1 MGKKIT
7 NITQAIQMAAAK
19 TYSAMSPMDVLVGK
33 VTSIEPLKIFIGTA
47 NAELTSDHLILTN
60 NVTDHFVDI
69 HVSHLTE
76 TISGSWD
83 TTHSHP
89 DAGSGTIPTDH
100 VHSYSGRKKIKIYN
114 GLRVG
119 EFVVIIKTNGG
130 NSYIVLDRIGTP
142 TTEGEYID
150 E

>member
-1 MGKKIT
+1 MSKIT

-60 NVTDHFVDI
+60 NVVDHYVDI
-69 HVSHLTE
+69 HVNHLTD
-76 TISGSWD
+76 TISGEWD

-89 DAGSGTIPTDH
+89 DAGDGIIPTDH
-100 VHSYSGRKKIKIYN
+100 IHSYSGRKKIKIYN
-114 GLRVG
+114 GLQVG
-119 EFVVIIKTNGG
+119 EFVVIIKTTGG

-142 TTEGEYID
+142 ITEGEYLD